1 MQSLFGFSSG
11 EFSEFS
17 SKDKNFVSFEVSE
30 ILSALLSG
38 KGLSEWALC
47 EFLGNSF
54 FADDSSNL
62 STTGTSSDLKNLLS
76 ELKSADGDDLAL
88 DAFSID
94 EDSLVVE
101 DINDSGQLAFEGT
114 VVNASDAAD
123 LNEFGI
129 ALNSQTLTILC
140 GR

>member
-11 EFSEFS
+11 KFSEFS
-17 SKDKNFVSFEVSE
+17 SEHKDFVSLEVGE

-38 KGLSEWALC
+38 ESLAEWALC

-54 FADDSSNL
+54 FADDGSNL
-62 STTGTSSDLKNLLS
+62 ATAGASADLEDLLG

-101 DINDSGQLAFEGT
+101 DINDSG
-114 VVNASDAAD
+114 
-123 LNEFGI
+123 
-129 ALNSQTLTILC
+129 
-140 GR
+140 

>member
-11 EFSEFS
+11 KFSEFS
-17 SKDKNFVSFEVSE
+17 SEDEDFVSLEVGE
-30 ILSALLSG
+30 ILSALLSSES
-38 KGLSEWALC
+38 LAEWALC

-54 FADDSSNL
+54 FADDGSNL
-62 STTGTSSDLKNLLS
+62 ASAGASADLEDLLG

-101 DINDSGQLAFEGT
+101 DINDSG
-114 VVNASDAAD
+114 
-123 LNEFGI
+123 
-129 ALNSQTLTILC
+129 
-140 GR
+140 